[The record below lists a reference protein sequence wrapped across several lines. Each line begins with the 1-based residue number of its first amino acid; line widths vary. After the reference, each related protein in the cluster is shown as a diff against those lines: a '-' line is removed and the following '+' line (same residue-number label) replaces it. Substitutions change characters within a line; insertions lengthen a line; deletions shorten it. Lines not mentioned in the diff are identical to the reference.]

1 MRDIN
6 VLNDY
11 FMRYLFAK
19 EGHENILKNL
29 INSVRADYNQEPFED
44 IKVLNTFNLKETV
57 NDKQSIVDVRAVT
70 KSGETV
76 LVEIQRVGNQ
86 SFVYR
91 SLYYWAKGY
100 VANLRNNEKY
110 NDLKQ
115 VIVINILDFNL
126 LKGINKE
133 HSCYVIKELETNH
146 ILTNHFEMH
155 FLELPKYLENNSSLK
170 DELDAW
176 FYFLTLKERQGK
188 MEEIME
194 ILVKKNPIMK
204 EVYDEY
210 NKFVNTKDLFDNYSE
225 YEKNYFDILAL
236 SEERRLGI
244 EEGIKKGIKEG
255 IKEGIKKGIKEGME
269 KGIEQEKISLAKN
282 MKKEN
287 IDINI
292 ISKVTGLSIEEIKSL

>member
-1 MRDIN
+1 MRSIN

-11 FMRYLFAK
+11 FMRYMFAK
-19 EGHENILKNL
+19 EGHEHILLNL
-29 INSVRADYNQEPFED
+29 INAVRTDYNQEPFEEV
-44 IKVLNTFNLKETV
+44 KVLNTFNLKETV
-57 NDKQSIVDVRAVT
+57 NDKQSIVDVRAIT

-76 LVEIQRVGNQ
+76 LIEIQRVGNQ

-100 VANLRNNEKY
+100 ISNLRNNEKY

-126 LKGINKE
+126 LKDINKE

-146 ILTNHFEMH
+146 ILTNHLEMH
-155 FLELPKYLENNSSLK
+155 FLELPKYLSSSSRLT
-170 DELDAW
+170 DELYAW
-176 FYFLTLKERQGK
+176 FYFLTIKEKREK

-194 ILVKKNPIMK
+194 MLVKKNPIMK

-210 NKFVNTKDLFDNYSE
+210 NKFVNTKDLFENYSE

-236 SEERRLGI
+236 NEERIKGR
-244 EEGIKKGIKEG
+244 EEGLKEG
-255 IKEGIKKGIKEGME
+255 LKEGLE
-269 KGIEQEKISLAKN
+269 KGIEQGEKNKAISIAKN
-282 MKKEN
+282 LKN
-287 IDINI
+287 AGIDIKI
-292 ISKVTGLSIEEIKSL
+292 ISENTGLSIEEIKKL

>member
-1 MRDIN
+1 MRNIN

-11 FMRYLFAK
+11 FMRYMFAK
-19 EGHENILKNL
+19 EGHEHILLNL
-29 INSVRADYNQEPFED
+29 INAVRTDYNQEPFEEV
-44 IKVLNTFNLKETV
+44 KVLNTFNLKETIS
-57 NDKQSIVDVRAVT
+57 DKQSIVDVRAVT

-76 LVEIQRVGNQ
+76 LIEIQRVGNQ

-100 VANLRNNEKY
+100 ISNLRNNEKY

-126 LKGINKE
+126 LKDIKKE

-146 ILTNHFEMH
+146 ILTNHLEMH
-155 FLELPKYLENNSSLK
+155 FLELPKYLSSSSRLT
-170 DELDAW
+170 DELYAW
-176 FYFLTLKERQGK
+176 FYFLTIKEKIEKIEK

-194 ILVKKNPIMK
+194 MLVKKNPIMK

-210 NKFVNTKDLFDNYSE
+210 NKFVNTKDLFENYAE

-236 SEERRLGI
+236 NEERIKGR
-244 EEGIKKGIKEG
+244 EEGLKEG
-255 IKEGIKKGIKEGME
+255 LE
-269 KGIEQEKISLAKN
+269 KGIEQGEKNKAISMAKN
-282 MKKEN
+282 MKARDMDLN
-287 IDINI
+287 L
-292 ISKVTGLSIEEIKSL
+292 ISELTGLSIQEIESL

>member
-1 MRDIN
+1 MSETKNIN

-11 FMRYLFAK
+11 FMRYMFAK
-19 EGHENILKNL
+19 EGHEHILKNL
-29 INSVRADYNQEPFED
+29 INSVRADYNQEPFEEV
-44 IKVLNTFNLKETV
+44 KVINTFNLKETI

-76 LVEIQRVGNQ
+76 LVEIQRIGNQ

-100 VANLRNNEKY
+100 ASNLRKNEKY

-126 LKGINKE
+126 LKDIDKE
-133 HSCYVIKELETNH
+133 HSCYMIKELETNH

-155 FLELPKYLENNSSLK
+155 FLELPKYISANSNLK
-170 DELDAW
+170 DELYAW
-176 FYFLTLKERQGK
+176 FYFLTIKEKREK
-188 MEEIME
+188 MEDIMD

-225 YEKNYFDILAL
+225 YEKNYFDMLAL
-236 SEERRLGI
+236 SEERIKGR
-244 EEGIKKGIKEG
+244 EEGIKENQITT
-255 IKEGIKKGIKEGME
+255 
-269 KGIEQEKISLAKN
+269 ARN
-282 MKKEN
+282 MKNDK
-287 IDINI
+287 IDFNT
-292 ISKVTGLSIEEIKSL
+292 ISKYTGLSVKEIEKL

>member
-1 MRDIN
+1 MSEIKNIN

-11 FMRYLFAK
+11 FMRYMFAK
-19 EGHENILKNL
+19 EGHERILLNL
-29 INSVRADYNQEPFED
+29 INAVRTDYNQEPFEEV
-44 IKVLNTFNLKETV
+44 KVLNTFNLKETI

-76 LVEIQRVGNQ
+76 LVEIQRIGNQ

-91 SLYYWAKGY
+91 SLYYWAKCY
-100 VANLRNNEKY
+100 VSNLRNNEKY

-126 LKGINKE
+126 LKDIDKE

-155 FLELPKYLENNSSLK
+155 FLELQKYLSSNSNLK
-170 DELDAW
+170 EELDAW
-176 FYFLTLKERQGK
+176 FYFLTIKEKIEK
-188 MEEIME
+188 MEEIMD

-210 NKFVNTKDLFDNYSE
+210 NKFADTKDLFENYAE

-236 SEERRLGI
+236 SEERIRGR
-244 EEGIKKGIKEG
+244 EEGREEGIKEG
-255 IKEGIKKGIKEGME
+255 IKET
-269 KGIEQEKISLAKN
+269 QISMARNMKNKN
-282 MKKEN
+282 M
-287 IDINI
+287 DIKL
-292 ISKVTGLSIEEIKSL
+292 ISELTGLTTEEIEKL

>member
-1 MRDIN
+1 MRNIN

-11 FMRYLFAK
+11 FMRYMFAK
-19 EGHENILKNL
+19 EGHEHILLNL
-29 INSVRADYNQEPFED
+29 INAVRTDYNQEPFEEV
-44 IKVLNTFNLKETV
+44 KVINTFNLKETI

-76 LVEIQRVGNQ
+76 LIEIQRVGNQ

-100 VANLRNNEKY
+100 ISNLRNNEKY

-126 LKGINKE
+126 LKDINKE

-146 ILTNHFEMH
+146 ILTNHLEMH
-155 FLELPKYLENNSSLK
+155 FLELPKYLYSSSKLT
-170 DELDAW
+170 DELYAW
-176 FYFLTLKERQGK
+176 FYFLTIKEKREK

-194 ILVKKNPIMK
+194 MLVKKNPIMK

-210 NKFVNTKDLFDNYSE
+210 NKFVNTKDLFENYAE

-236 SEERRLGI
+236 NEERIKGR
-244 EEGIKKGIKEG
+244 EEGLKEG
-255 IKEGIKKGIKEGME
+255 LE
-269 KGIEQEKISLAKN
+269 KGIEQGEKNKAISIAKSL
-282 MKKEN
+282 KKAG
-287 IDINI
+287 IDIKI
-292 ISKVTGLSIEEIKSL
+292 ISENTGLSIEEIEKL

>member
-1 MRDIN
+1 MRNIN

-11 FMRYLFAK
+11 FMRYMFAK
-19 EGHENILKNL
+19 EGHEHILLNL
-29 INSVRADYNQEPFED
+29 INAVRTDYNQEPFEEV
-44 IKVLNTFNLKETV
+44 KVLNTFNLKETV
-57 NDKQSIVDVRAVT
+57 NDKQSIVDVRAIT

-76 LVEIQRVGNQ
+76 LIEIQRVGNQ

-100 VANLRNNEKY
+100 ISNLRNNEKY

-126 LKGINKE
+126 LKDINKE

-146 ILTNHFEMH
+146 ILTNHLEMH
-155 FLELPKYLENNSSLK
+155 FLELPKYLSSSSTLT
-170 DELDAW
+170 DELYAW
-176 FYFLTLKERQGK
+176 FYFLTIKEKREK

-194 ILVKKNPIMK
+194 MLVKKNPIMK

-210 NKFVNTKDLFDNYSE
+210 NKFVNTKDLFENYSE

-236 SEERRLGI
+236 NEERIKGR
-244 EEGIKKGIKEG
+244 EEGLKEG
-255 IKEGIKKGIKEGME
+255 LE
-269 KGIEQEKISLAKN
+269 KGIEQGEKNKAISMAKN
-282 MKKEN
+282 MKARN
-287 IDINI
+287 MDLNL
-292 ISKVTGLSIEEIKSL
+292 ISELTGLTIKEIEEL

>member
-1 MRDIN
+1 MSEIKNIN

-11 FMRYLFAK
+11 FMRYMFAK
-19 EGHENILKNL
+19 EGHERILLNL
-29 INSVRADYNQEPFED
+29 INAVRTDYNQEPFEEV
-44 IKVLNTFNLKETV
+44 KVLNTFNLKETI

-76 LVEIQRVGNQ
+76 LVEIQRIGNQ

-91 SLYYWAKGY
+91 SLYYWAKCY
-100 VANLRNNEKY
+100 VSNLRNNEKY

-126 LKGINKE
+126 LKDIDKE

-155 FLELPKYLENNSSLK
+155 FLELQKYLSSNSNLK
-170 DELDAW
+170 EELDAW
-176 FYFLTLKERQGK
+176 FYFLTIKEKIEK
-188 MEEIME
+188 MEEIMD

-210 NKFVNTKDLFDNYSE
+210 NKFADTKDLFENYAE

-236 SEERRLGI
+236 SEERIRGR
-244 EEGIKKGIKEG
+244 EEGIKEG
-255 IKEGIKKGIKEGME
+255 IKEM
-269 KGIEQEKISLAKN
+269 QISMARNMKNKN
-282 MKKEN
+282 M
-287 IDINI
+287 DIKLI
-292 ISKVTGLSIEEIKSL
+292 GELTGLTTEEIEKL

>member
-1 MRDIN
+1 MRNIN

-11 FMRYLFAK
+11 FMRYMFAK
-19 EGHENILKNL
+19 EGHERILLNL
-29 INSVRADYNQEPFED
+29 INAVRTDYNQEPFEEV
-44 IKVLNTFNLKETV
+44 KVLNTFNLKETI
-57 NDKQSIVDVRAVT
+57 NDKQSIVDVRAIT

-76 LVEIQRVGNQ
+76 LIEIQRVGNQ

-100 VANLRNNEKY
+100 ISNLINNEKY

-126 LKGINKE
+126 LKDINKE

-146 ILTNHFEMH
+146 ILTNHLEMH
-155 FLELPKYLENNSSLK
+155 FLELPKYLYSSSTLT
-170 DELDAW
+170 DELYAW
-176 FYFLTLKERQGK
+176 FYFLTIKEKREK

-194 ILVKKNPIMK
+194 MLVKKNPIMK

-210 NKFVNTKDLFDNYSE
+210 NKFVNTKDLFENYSE

-236 SEERRLGI
+236 NEERIKGR
-244 EEGIKKGIKEG
+244 EEGLKEG
-255 IKEGIKKGIKEGME
+255 LE
-269 KGIEQEKISLAKN
+269 KGIEQGEKNKAISMAKN
-282 MKKEN
+282 MKARN
-287 IDINI
+287 MDLNL
-292 ISKVTGLSIEEIKSL
+292 ISELTGLSIEEIEEL

>member
-1 MRDIN
+1 MRKKNDIKKIKYFN
-6 VLNDY
+6 PLNDY
-11 FMRYLFAK
+11 FMRFMFAK
-19 EGHENILKNL
+19 EGHERILLNL
-29 INSVRADYNQEPFED
+29 INSVRTDYNQETFEEV
-44 IKVLNTFNLKETV
+44 KVINTFNLKETI

-70 KSGETV
+70 KTGETV
-76 LVEIQRVGNQ
+76 LIEIQRIGNQ

-91 SLYYWAKGY
+91 SLYYWSKAY

-126 LKGINKE
+126 LKDINKE

-146 ILTNHFEMH
+146 ILTNHLEMH
-155 FLELPKYLENNSSLK
+155 FLELQKYLSSNSNLK

-176 FYFLTLKERQGK
+176 FYFLTSKEK
-188 MEEIME
+188 MEDIME

-210 NKFVNTKDLFDNYSE
+210 NKFVNTKDLFDNYAE

-236 SEERRLGI
+236 NEERIKGR
-244 EEGIKKGIKEG
+244 EEGIKET
-255 IKEGIKKGIKEGME
+255 
-269 KGIEQEKISLAKN
+269 KISMAKN
-282 MKKEN
+282 MKNKN
-287 IDINI
+287 MDFLLVN
-292 ISKVTGLSIEEIKSL
+292 

>member
-1 MRDIN
+1 MRNIN

-11 FMRYLFAK
+11 FMRYMFAK
-19 EGHENILKNL
+19 EGHERILLNL
-29 INSVRADYNQEPFED
+29 INAVRTDYNQEPFEEV
-44 IKVLNTFNLKETV
+44 KVLNTFNLKETV

-76 LVEIQRVGNQ
+76 LIEIQRVGNQ

-100 VANLRNNEKY
+100 ISNLRNNEKY

-126 LKGINKE
+126 LKDIKKE

-146 ILTNHFEMH
+146 ILTNHLEMH
-155 FLELPKYLENNSSLK
+155 FLELPKYLSSSSTLT
-170 DELDAW
+170 DELYAW
-176 FYFLTLKERQGK
+176 FYFLTIKEKREK

-194 ILVKKNPIMK
+194 MLVKKNPIMK

-210 NKFVNTKDLFDNYSE
+210 NKFVNTKDLFENYAE

-236 SEERRLGI
+236 NEERIKGR
-244 EEGIKKGIKEG
+244 EEGLKEG
-255 IKEGIKKGIKEGME
+255 LE
-269 KGIEQEKISLAKN
+269 KGIEQGIEKGIEQGEKNKAISMAKN
-282 MKKEN
+282 MKN
-287 IDINI
+287 RNMDFNL
-292 ISKVTGLSIEEIKSL
+292 ISELTGLNTKEIEEL

>member
-1 MRDIN
+1 MSKTKDIN

-11 FMRYLFAK
+11 FMRYMFAK
-19 EGHENILKNL
+19 EGHERILKNL
-29 INSVRADYNQEPFED
+29 INSVRLDYNQEPFEEV
-44 IKVLNTFNLKETV
+44 KVLNTFNLKEAI

-76 LVEIQRVGNQ
+76 LIEIQRIGNQ

-91 SLYYWAKGY
+91 SLYYWSKAY

-126 LKGINKE
+126 LKDINKE

-146 ILTNHFEMH
+146 ILTNHLEMH
-155 FLELPKYLENNSSLK
+155 FLELQKYLSSNSNLK

-176 FYFLTLKERQGK
+176 FYFLTSKEK
-188 MEEIME
+188 MEDIME

-210 NKFVNTKDLFDNYSE
+210 NKFVNTKDLFDNYTE

-236 SEERRLGI
+236 NEERIKGR
-244 EEGIKKGIKEG
+244 EEGIKET
-255 IKEGIKKGIKEGME
+255 
-269 KGIEQEKISLAKN
+269 QISMAKN
-282 MKKEN
+282 MKN
-287 IDINI
+287 D
-292 ISKVTGLSIEEIKSL
+292 KVDFYTIAKYTGLSIEEIKKL